1 MIEFAQAVICF
12 AEKFVPVIE
21 KVFPF
26 LEKFFPNIGKV
37 NLKISNVEMNLD
49 IPRESDGEGG
59 FIHGSRGSFS
69 VEIIN
74 KKGITV
80 ILEDFYCIAYC
91 GDSIIQDDIHCKDK
105 ATYRKIAMRPTYDDV
120 SSFSIPAKE
129 MRHLD
134 IVINS
139 NKDLS
144 QCNKVALTYLQGKKR
159 RKVTVY
165 DRLEGKCE

>member
-80 ILEDFYCIAYC
+80 LRIVVIA
-91 GDSIIQDDIHCKDK
+91 
-105 ATYRKIAMRPTYDDV
+105 
-120 SSFSIPAKE
+120 SFKMIF
-129 MRHLD
+129 
-134 IVINS
+134 IVRTRQPI
-139 NKDLS
+139 
-144 QCNKVALTYLQGKKR
+144 VRLQ
-159 RKVTVY
+159 
-165 DRLEGKCE
+165 